1 MGYLI
6 AQKFTVIQLPEH
18 MDRYQVGFTKKLV
31 PTLLFKS
38 APQGIIQKPL
48 KSWKN
53 YHWLNWDSV

>member
-48 KSWKN
+48 KKKKN
-53 YHWLNWDSV
+53 